1 MPADGPVRVVAQP
14 LGVSDGDQEQIQCP
28 GTVLGAGKI
37 IVADQ
42 AMVHPTEA
50 GGNLAQPLRPQDV
63 FGNHHD
69 GGSIVV
75 GIVSGLTQPRM
86 FRPRSS
92 SWRAVDAMSSCNVL
106 PVTMEISPTNAG
118 SCARQQSCN
127 VAGRDLGTLQEAGPR
142 LAD

>member
-14 LGVSDGDQEQIQCP
+14 LGVSDGDQEQIQRP
-28 GTVLGAGKI
+28 STMVGAGKI

-42 AMVHPTEA
+42 PMVHPTEV
-50 GGNLAQPLRPQDV
+50 GGNLAQPLRPQNV
-63 FGNHHD
+63 FGNHD
-69 GGSIVV
+69 RGSIVV

-106 PVTMEISPTNAG
+106 PVTMEISPTTAG
-118 SCARQQSCN
+118 SCVRQKSCN
-127 VAGRDLGTLQEAGPR
+127 VPGGTLGTLQEA
-142 LAD
+142 